1 MTRALDT
8 TPPNSPVRGSIV
20 ATYSFLIESAPLDPE
35 DPSQS
40 LQLFVHSIITDV
52 SRLVKS
58 PSAQQAPKA
67 VEKEVRWG
75 RNEPS

>member
-20 ATYSFLIESAPLDPE
+20 AAYSFLIESAPLDPE
-35 DPSQS
+35 DLSQS
-40 LQLFVHSIITDV
+40 LQLFLHSIITDV

-58 PSAQQAPKA
+58 ASAQQAPKA
-67 VEKEVRWG
+67 VEKEVRRD
-75 RNEPS
+75 RNEPG